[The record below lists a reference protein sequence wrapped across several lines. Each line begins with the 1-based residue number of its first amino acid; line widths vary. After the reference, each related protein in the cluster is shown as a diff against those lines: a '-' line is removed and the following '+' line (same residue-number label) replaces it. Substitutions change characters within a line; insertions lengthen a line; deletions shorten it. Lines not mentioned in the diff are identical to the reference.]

1 MNIYIYSDESGVL
14 DKQHNRYYVFGGL
27 IFLSGDERDV
37 CSRRFIAAEK
47 NVRLSE
53 KIELGAE
60 VKACNIQPKSK
71 NKLYHILES
80 EERFGVVI
88 NQKELV
94 KDELFSNKKSKQRY
108 LDWAY
113 KMAVKTKLQE
123 MVSQGIIMPQEV
135 ESISFLVDEHS
146 TATDGWYELRESLE
160 KEFKI
165 GMWNYEYMTFHKPLF
180 PSVKSLNLQYC
191 NSAKNTLVR
200 AADIVANHIF
210 YLANKND
217 GLVSSE
223 NKLHIFYHPLS
234 Q

>member
-1 MNIYIYSDESGVL
+1 MNICVYSDESGVL

-27 IFLSGDERDV
+27 IFLSSDNRDM
-37 CSRRFIAAEK
+37 CSRKFIAAER

-53 KIELGAE
+53 KIEPNTE
-60 VKACNIQPKSK
+60 VKACNLQPKSK
-71 NKLYHILES
+71 NKLYGVLKS

-88 NQKELV
+88 SQKKLV

-113 KMAVKTKLQE
+113 KMAVKTKFQK
-123 MVSQGIIMPQEV
+123 MISQGIIDPKKV

-165 GMWNYEYMTFHKPLF
+165 GMWNFDYMKFYEPLF

-210 YLANKND
+210 FLANKNN
-217 GLVSSE
+217 GVVNEE
-223 NKLHIFYHPLS
+223 NKLHILYHP
-234 Q
+234 